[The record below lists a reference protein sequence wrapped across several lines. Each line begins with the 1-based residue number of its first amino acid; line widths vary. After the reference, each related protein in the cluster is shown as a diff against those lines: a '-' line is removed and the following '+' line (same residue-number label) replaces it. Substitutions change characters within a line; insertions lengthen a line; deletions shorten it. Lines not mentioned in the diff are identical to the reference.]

1 MAAAI
6 SRCTWL
12 LLVLRWLDFCC
23 VNSFR
28 FILVKYSNWGLFNH
42 KGELYPL
49 FEKLYLLLISLF
61 IITPTFNLIALLKN
75 AENPK
80 IYSNRWVINC
90 FNQTEPDN
98 SSIKYIIMIRTTEI
112 LSLIFY
118 TLMYVSILYI
128 VKGSAS
134 DRLLNYVL
142 ASYKPILS
150 KWLLFYYLI
159 ILFEFSHCRCYDIQN
174 MY

>member
-112 LSLIFY
+112 LSLIFF
-118 TLMYVSILYI
+118 TLMYVSILYK

-134 DRLLNYVL
+134 DRHLI
-142 ASYKPILS
+142 SCFWPILS
-150 KWLLFYYLI
+150 KWLPFYYLI
-159 ILFEFSHCRCYDIQN
+159 IQNLLFTKIL
-174 MY
+174 